1 MSKSSDVSLD
11 DVSAGSVSAGDVM
24 EASERANEPNRQKTE
39 LLIQKGIRQI
49 EDDIVIAIEDAL
61 DNCNYP
67 RNGRDKLEAS
77 QFRNLVRV
85 ADTTESAEVVKNFLR
100 YQVGREKKWGRGKGS
115 LAERIVEDIDGTL
128 KTHASEIAKTAGG
141 ADAKHLGKR
150 VRMELIRRYLGY
162 GSRRLRFLSS
172 LQEG

>member
-1 MSKSSDVSLD
+1 MSDATAVVEKTES
-11 DVSAGSVSAGDVM
+11 
-24 EASERANEPNRQKTE
+24 NNTRQQVE
-39 LLIQKGIRQI
+39 LLILKGIRGV
-49 EDDIVIAIEDAL
+49 EDDIVIAIEKAL
-61 DNCNYP
+61 DECDYP
-67 RNGRDKLEAS
+67 KSGRDKLEAS

-100 YQVGREKKWGRGKGS
+100 YQVGRERKWGRGKTS
-115 LAERIVEDIDGTL
+115 LAERIVQDIDGKL
-128 KTHASEIAKTAGG
+128 KDYAGAIATAAGSP
-141 ADAKHLGKR
+141 DEKR

>member
-1 MSKSSDVSLD
+1 MSEAVS
-11 DVSAGSVSAGDVM
+11 VM
-24 EASERANEPNRQKTE
+24 AVNKNANENASEKENEPNKQKIE
-39 LLIQKGIRQI
+39 LLIQKVIRQV

-61 DNCNYP
+61 DKCDYP
-67 RNGRDKLEAS
+67 RNNRDKLEAS

-100 YQVGREKKWGRGKGS
+100 YQVGREKKWGRGKNS
-115 LAERIVEDIDGTL
+115 LAERIVGDIDGQL
-128 KTHASEIAKTAGG
+128 KTYASEISKMAGG
-141 ADAKHLGKR
+141 ADVKR